1 MHFKRI
7 ILSQEDIF
15 LIICHIPEAVK
26 QPVISERKTAR
37 ETAMGEAENLPVE
50 TSIAI
55 LVRIEVQN
63 EIKRGSTPLPLR
75 SNRPLKA

>member
-26 QPVISERKTAR
+26 QPVISEQKTAR

-75 SNRPLKA
+75 SNWPLKA